1 MGPIPIAY
9 MEYRACFCYCNFF
22 PRVCIFDKIC
32 FQLAKRE
39 LTCNFFSLFLY
50 VQLRAWNTD
59 FIIVCQNL
67 IGLYTWIKSQFW
79 HLYGLLFFLETIG
92 VCLRKSHFNF
102 GGKFEL
108 RSYSCM
114 NRYSNQCEKTTFS
127 CVFVLFTLNMKLFYA
142 AREMG
147 NGLEQKNGAN
157 YMSPSFSLSSHELL
171 WNNKHTKNQASI
183 LIRVSKVVADHDSLP
198 TQWRYM

>member
-1 MGPIPIAY
+1 
-9 MEYRACFCYCNFF
+9 
-22 PRVCIFDKIC
+22 
-32 FQLAKRE
+32 
-39 LTCNFFSLFLY
+39 
-50 VQLRAWNTD
+50 
-59 FIIVCQNL
+59 
-67 IGLYTWIKSQFW
+67 
-79 HLYGLLFFLETIG
+79 
-92 VCLRKSHFNF
+92 
-102 GGKFEL
+102 
-108 RSYSCM
+108 M

-183 LIRVSKVVADHDSLP
+183 LMPCSILSNHFVTWQVPLLVLANFSPQKMAWFQNWSRHRLGLVFCFQNCSDLIWEKVVLCSDQEKLLKFKAEGWEFAKFLRSLFR
-198 TQWRYM
+198 TIYSNGERSE